1 MTLVAVTML
10 RLFDAAREE
19 WRDAIDER
27 WKSFLSHCG
36 VLPLYMPNDAYI
48 SRVLLARF
56 QPQGVLLTGGGS
68 CQALS
73 GIADSRDETEAM
85 LLAWATEHR
94 LPVLGV
100 CRGMQVMLS
109 LAGATLEPVTSHV
122 GSHNIQ
128 CSGSVR
134 RVNSFHNYGFYA
146 VPSGYEI
153 VALSEDGVVEA
164 VSNPD
169 AGHSAVMWH
178 PERNQQWDSADLSLF
193 RQVYGVSP

>member
-1 MTLVAVTML
+1 MTLIAVTML
-10 RLFDAAREE
+10 RLFDTTREE

-27 WKSFLSHCG
+27 WTSFLSHCG
-36 VLPLYMPNDAYI
+36 VLPLYMPNDAHV
-48 SRVLLARF
+48 SRDLLARL

-73 GIADSRDETEAM
+73 GIADPRDETEAM
-85 LLAWATEHR
+85 LLAWAAQHR

-109 LAGATLEPVTSHV
+109 LAGATLEPVASHV
-122 GSHNIQ
+122 GAHDIH
-128 CSGSVR
+128 CRGAVR
-134 RVNSFHNYGFYA
+134 RVNSFHDYGFYA
-146 VPSGYEI
+146 APAGYE
-153 VALSEDGVVEA
+153 VGAVSEDGVIEA
-164 VSNPD
+164 VSNPG

-178 PERNQQWDSADLSLF
+178 PERNQHWDSADLSLV